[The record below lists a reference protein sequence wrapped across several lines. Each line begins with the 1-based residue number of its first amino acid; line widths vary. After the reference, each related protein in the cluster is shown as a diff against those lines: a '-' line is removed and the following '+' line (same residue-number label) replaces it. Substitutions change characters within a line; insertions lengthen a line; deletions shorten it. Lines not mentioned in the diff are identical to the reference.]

1 MNSKVR
7 AAQLSVLSNL
17 TLTVLKV
24 VAGLMICSVSVLAE
38 AFHSAVDLIASGV
51 ALFSVKQADKPADE
65 DHRFGHGKIEC
76 LSGMIE
82 ALLIFAAAGYIIYEA
97 VQKFRCNHFEVQ
109 DLGIGVAVM
118 GFSAMANLFVSKYL
132 YKVASETDSIALE
145 ADALHLRTDVYTS
158 IGVFFA
164 LVVIRFTGYAILDP
178 IIAIIVGLFIVK
190 EAAEL
195 AQNAIREIIDTKLP
209 REEEDT
215 IKEVIERQGAIV
227 IEFHKLRTR
236 KVGSTRHIDFHIVV
250 PRVLTVEEGHALSH
264 LIEDAIIS
272 LFPHSQVLVHAEPC
286 EDHNCVS
293 CRLACTASQR

>member
-1 MNSKVR
+1 MNTKVR

-82 ALLIFAAAGYIIYEA
+82 AALIFAAAGYIIYEA

-118 GFSAMANLFVSKYL
+118 GFSAVANFFVSRYL
-132 YKVASETDSIALE
+132 YKVASETDSMALE
-145 ADALHLRTDVYTS
+145 ADALHLKTDVYTS
-158 IGVFFA
+158 AGVFAA
-164 LVVIRFTGYAILDP
+164 LVVIKVTGYSILDP
-178 IIAIIVGLFIVK
+178 AIAFIVGLFIVK

-195 AQNAIREIIDTKLP
+195 THNAIREIIDTRLP
-209 REEEDT
+209 KEEEET
-215 IKEVIERQGAIV
+215 IKEVIEGQSDKV
-227 IEFHKLRTR
+227 IDFHKLRTR
-236 KVGSTRHIDFHIVV
+236 KVGSVRHIDFHIVV
-250 PRVLTVEEGHALSH
+250 SRMITIEEGHALSH
-264 LIEDAIIS
+264 LIEDAIVS
-272 LFPHSQVLVHAEPC
+272 LFPNSQVLVHTEPC
-286 EDHNCVS
+286 EEHNCP
-293 CRLACTASQR
+293 ACKIKCISV